1 MRNILST
8 NMVTNDFLFLVEIWL
23 HDIKSKIINDLLTH
37 CSSPELC
44 IFIAKDGL
52 DINVPLVQIII

>member
-1 MRNILST
+1 MGNILST
-8 NMVTNDFLFLVEIWL
+8 NMVTNDFLFLVEIRL

-37 CSSPELC
+37 WSTPELC

>member
-1 MRNILST
+1 MGKILST
-8 NMVTNDFLFLVEIWL
+8 NMVTNDFLFLVAIWL
-23 HDIKSKIINDLLTH
+23 HHITSKVINDVLKH

-52 DINVPLVQIII
+52 DIYVPLVQIII